1 MIRKCLLLLK
11 VKNSIE
17 EKYNFYNEHAA
28 INEGVM
34 YCTVTVH
41 DKEFY
46 FTFPASQW
54 LTVSP
59 HVTENL
65 IEVQLSIMMD

>member
-1 MIRKCLLLLK
+1 MIRKYLFLLK

-34 YCTVTVH
+34 YSTVTVH

-46 FTFPASQW
+46 FTFPASQ
-54 LTVSP
+54 
-59 HVTENL
+59 
-65 IEVQLSIMMD
+65 